1 MASLPYPLNWLD
13 NHGRVGMSRMPY
25 PPIDC
30 QAEFVGMDMDV
41 KYNKMAR
48 CHIDSA
54 PFYYIL
60 PINYLA

>member
-1 MASLPYPLNWLD
+1 MASLTYPLNWLD
-13 NHGRVGMSRMPY
+13 NHGR
-25 PPIDC
+25 
-30 QAEFVGMDMDV
+30 VGMDMDV

>member
-13 NHGRVGMSRMPY
+13 NHGRVGMARMPY

-30 QAEFVGMDMDV
+30 QAELVDRTWMQNIIKGRV
-41 KYNKMAR
+41 VISTAR
-48 CHIDSA
+48 
-54 PFYYIL
+54 PFIIFC